1 MSPFAES
8 LFFSS
13 EQLSIANRFVVRS
26 RTQNIL
32 ILIVINA
39 RKTLKAINIFLH
51 ITEAGSLYVPQA
63 LKSFVTEYLNMYFI
77 DDAF

>member
-1 MSPFAES
+1 M
-8 LFFSS
+8 
-13 EQLSIANRFVVRS
+13 VRS
-26 RTQNIL
+26 RTLTIL

-39 RKTLKAINIFLH
+39 RETLKAINIFFH

-63 LKSFVTEYLNMYFI
+63 LKSFVTEYLKMYFI